1 MLPRCAARARP
12 DPAQTPVDTYEPAGA
27 IILASPHPSPA
38 LLWTPIAGRPLLAW
52 SIAACTRTVAIAETV
67 MLVSGDRLA
76 DARALVAAEGWT
88 RVRVLAGGARVRD
101 GVEAGLRALDASLKW
116 VVIHEAARPLLT
128 AETVA
133 AMLSL
138 AQAADVDVVMGGTVK
153 ETVKRLDDGLV
164 GETLPRERL
173 VRAQTPNIFRRD
185 RLLAA
190 HRSLSPERDF
200 ADEAALA
207 LAAGLP
213 FRVLPAPIENIR
225 VTTSVDVAVVE
236 ALLAARPT

>member
-1 MLPRCAARARP
+1 M
-12 DPAQTPVDTYEPAGA
+12 DTYEPAGA
-27 IILASPHPSPA
+27 IILASPHPAPA

-52 SIAACTRTVAIAETV
+52 SVAACAGIAAIAETV
-67 MLVSGDRLA
+67 LLVSGDRLA
-76 DARALVAAEGWT
+76 DAQALVVAEGWT
-88 RVRVLAGGARVRD
+88 RVRVLTGGARVRD
-101 GVEAGLRALDASLKW
+101 TVEAGLHALDASLTW
-116 VVIHEAARPLLT
+116 VVIHEAGRPLLT

-133 AMLSL
+133 AMLDL
-138 AQAADVDVVMGGTVK
+138 AQAADVDVVMGGAVK
-153 ETVKRLDDGLV
+153 ETMKRLDDGLV

-173 VRAQTPNIFRRD
+173 VRAQTPNIFRRE
-185 RLLAA
+185 RLAEA
-190 HRSLSPERDF
+190 HRSLSPERDFADF

-213 FRVLPAPIENIR
+213 LHVFPAPIENIR